1 MKSHI
6 LSVSILTG
14 CLSFASAW
22 AEDKVVVVPLFED
35 CPAPAQTS
43 FTNSTGMAF
52 SLVPAGTF
60 IMGSPTDE
68 PGRSADET
76 QHQVTLTKPF
86 YLQVTEVTN
95 KQWNT
100 LIFDTGLGAKP
111 STSNTGDG
119 YPVETVNWF
128 EAAYWANRLSVVEGK
143 SPCYVLNGCD
153 ATVPGAGML
162 CTSVEISTTCT
173 GYRLPTEAQ
182 WEYAARAGTTTAYAN
197 PYSFD
202 ATSTETGSGFN
213 ANLAAMGWYVWNDTN
228 SGYAS
233 GTKPAAQK
241 QANRWD
247 LYDMHGN
254 VWEWCQDWYAADY
267 YTPSAA
273 TDPQGPTDGSERV
286 MRGGGYSSEAR
297 FHRSAERNLYL
308 PYQRNQ
314 NVGFRLALPAGP

>member
-1 MKSHI
+1 M
-6 LSVSILTG
+6 
-14 CLSFASAW
+14 
-22 AEDKVVVVPLFED
+22 
-35 CPAPAQTS
+35 
-43 FTNSTGMAF
+43 
-52 SLVPAGTF
+52 
-60 IMGSPTDE
+60 
-68 PGRSADET
+68 
-76 QHQVTLTKPF
+76 
-86 YLQVTEVTN
+86 
-95 KQWNT
+95 
-100 LIFDTGLGAKP
+100 
-111 STSNTGDG
+111 
-119 YPVETVNWF
+119 
-128 EAAYWANRLSVVEGK
+128 VEGK

>member
-52 SLVPAGTF
+52 SLVPAGIF

-128 EAAYWANRLSVVEGK
+128 EAAYLANRLSVVEGK

-182 WEYAARAGTTTAYAN
+182 RE
-197 PYSFD
+197 
-202 ATSTETGSGFN
+202 
-213 ANLAAMGWYVWNDTN
+213 
-228 SGYAS
+228 
-233 GTKPAAQK
+233 
-241 QANRWD
+241 
-247 LYDMHGN
+247 
-254 VWEWCQDWYAADY
+254 
-267 YTPSAA
+267 
-273 TDPQGPTDGSERV
+273 
-286 MRGGGYSSEAR
+286 
-297 FHRSAERNLYL
+297 
-308 PYQRNQ
+308 
-314 NVGFRLALPAGP
+314 